1 MKILHVVPTY
11 FPAVRYGGPI
21 YSVHGLCNAL
31 AKAGHDVHV
40 YTTSV
45 DGPQDLDVPLEKE
58 VMVDKVKVRY
68 FQSRHLRRI
77 YWAPAMQRALRQH
90 IEEFDAV
97 HLHSIFLWPTWAA
110 ARAAHRAHVPYLVAP
125 RGMLVK
131 ELVRMKG
138 WLRKSIWLSLIERRT
153 LEQAAAIHATSD
165 VERDDML
172 RFSYA
177 MPPICVVPNGIEVP
191 PTAATAREAAGNSLL
206 FLGRISWKKGLDRL
220 IPALR
225 WMPDVTL
232 DVAGNDDEDLLP
244 RLSLIAREHGVSA
257 RVRFLGPVTGKA
269 KEELLRRASILV
281 LPSWNEN
288 FGNVVLEALACGR
301 PVAVTKEVGLAEA
314 VAGAR
319 AGVIIPGEA
328 QAMATA
334 LQALLSDPAELT
346 RMGQRGRVWVE
357 QTFAWPAVA
366 AQMEAVYHRM
376 SSAANSTTS

>member
-1 MKILHVVPTY
+1 MRILHVVPSY
-11 FPAVRYGGPI
+11 YPAIRFGGPI

-31 AKAGHDVHV
+31 AEAGHDVHV

-45 DGPQDLDVPLEKE
+45 DGPRDLDVPLEKE

-77 YWAPAMQRALRQH
+77 YWAPAMRCALRQH

-97 HLHSIFLWPTWAA
+97 HLHSIFLWPTWVA
-110 ARAAHRAHVPYLVAP
+110 ARVAHRAHVPYLVAP

-131 ELVRMKG
+131 EMVRMKG
-138 WLRKSIWLSLIERRT
+138 WLRKSIWLSLIERST
-153 LEQAAAIHATSD
+153 LEQAAALHATSD
-165 VERDDML
+165 VERDDMR

-177 MPPICVVPNGIEVP
+177 LPPICVVPNGVEAP
-191 PTAATAREAAGNSLL
+191 PTPATAPEVASNSLL

-232 DVAGNDDEDLLP
+232 NVAGNDDEGLLP
-244 RLSLIAREHGVSA
+244 RLSLIACEHGVSD
-257 RVRFLGPVTGKA
+257 RVRFLGSVTGKA
-269 KEELLRRASILV
+269 KEELLCRASILV

-319 AGVIIPGEA
+319 AGIVIPGEA
-328 QAMATA
+328 EDMATA
-334 LQALLSDPAELT
+334 LKSLLSDPAELT
-346 RMGQRGRVWVE
+346 FMGQRGRAWVE

-366 AQMEAVYHRM
+366 AQMEAVYRRV
-376 SSAANSTTS
+376 SPAANSTTS